1 MVYNVDFRFEE
12 IWNLEVLLGLVDHG
26 MGLESSNAQT
36 ATVIEDLKRLEVISQ
51 FLLDEGPRPLNS
63 KIDNSVLGV
72 TNVRG
77 LLREHDTP
85 LENLDRIKIRT
96 KLRKAQKKLQARY
109 DAYKRRFIRDENG
122 DRVLPLIG
130 TTRDGIG
137 QTRTAEFSPT
147 QRKNILRDMQPE

>member
-1 MVYNVDFRFEE
+1 M
-12 IWNLEVLLGLVDHG
+12 LGLVDHG
-26 MGLESSNAQT
+26 MGLESSNAQD

-63 KIDNSVLGV
+63 KIDNSILGV
-72 TNVRG
+72 TNIRG

-85 LENLDRIKIRT
+85 LENLDRLKIRT

-122 DRVLPLIG
+122 DRVLPVNG

-137 QTRTAEFSPT
+137 QTRTSEFSPT